1 MGRSTDAERL
11 DNELCRLLATRYART
26 PTSIPSSA
34 QEKYELLRDIIQ
46 HWRHIE
52 RPYDEEFT
60 VLDLEYR
67 KQFPLISFQF
77 DDPAAQMAADLGEY
91 L

>member
-1 MGRSTDAERL
+1 M
-11 DNELCRLLATRYART
+11 
-26 PTSIPSSA
+26 PSNA
-34 QEKYELLRDIIQ
+34 QEKYELLRGMKQ
-46 HWRHIE
+46 HWRYLA

-77 DDPAAQMAADLGEY
+77 DDPAAQMAADLD

>member
-1 MGRSTDAERL
+1 MGRSADAERL
-11 DNELCRLLATRYART
+11 DNELYRLLATRYARSPT
-26 PTSIPSSA
+26 PMPSNA

-46 HWRHIE
+46 HWRYTE
-52 RPYDEEFT
+52 QPYNEEFAA
-60 VLDLEYR
+60 LDLEYR
-67 KQFPLISFQF
+67 RQFPLISFQF